1 MKSSWA
7 ILALAFGS
15 HVVAKGFSPTDAAE
29 YCMYAIYESLSEL
42 SWQESANETSSEGSN
57 SASPCS
63 NEIEVTSIYASVVE
77 YCHGASYSQGL
88 VFWDKLCA
96 NLGTSLTGL
105 DDLEASVTTAYIEQ
119 LPAISPDTAGKTEIS
134 TPVLLEKSYY
144 SRAVRSVTA
153 NETRDTSSINIAW
166 GIHGFW
172 GFIVLMGIVQNVF
185 STLSRRC
192 AGVQAGDIEKPQ
204 SRRWREIIPA
214 PVRWAHD
221 TVYTYLILSPALG
234 YNHRRLLGFNVP
246 LRAQGLTIFFFWSLA
261 VILAYI
267 HGGVYRDD
275 PFNGTFAYQ
284 IWVFMGPRLG
294 FLAFACLPW
303 LWLFAG
309 RNNIFI
315 WGTGW
320 DYQTFNLFHRHL
332 ARVTVIY
339 AILHSIS
346 YTVKYLAYCMCFT
359 HQARRPCHAMLT
371 NSPSPEQVLQGPRN
385 KLVPLRHCGHNPH
398 VSPHSLLLGHPPQA
412 LLRGLPNNPHPL
424 RHSHRLCLIHFG
436 TEYTPHLWPVVAIWS
451 FDRLARLLRLV
462 VTNIHVRS
470 RRVSRTAR
478 STVGYS
484 DKSDVLRI
492 EIQPAAVPRTPRAGD
507 VYYLYQPRSW
517 RGWENHP
524 FTLASWAYAGDGVKT
539 PAMEGSV
546 AMPMTDVS
554 GSGSGPACGD
564 RRSDSSPALP
574 RRGCLDIGTITAD
587 IDLLRRPYEGWTKR
601 LKEQCLRSGYT
612 CHPTLHIEGPYGH
625 RVSLG
630 EFEHVVMIT
639 GGTGIS
645 VATAYLQDLL
655 GGSRGD
661 GEGGD
666 GYGRSQQIDLHW
678 TVREAALFG
687 ELCQRELAAPEG
699 NSMVQMRFYCS
710 REQGLEGV
718 DREALGGRVVEKG
731 RAPTQDII
739 SKAAAEA
746 RVSCAR
752 VAVLVCGPVG
762 MADEARKAV
771 CEARKEYAGVEY
783 FEEVYGW

>member
-346 YTVKYLAYCMCFT
+346 YTVKYLAY
-359 HQARRPCHAMLT
+359 
-371 NSPSPEQVLQGPRN
+371 SPSKYYKDLETNWFRFGIVATILM
-385 KLVPLRHCGHNPH
+385 
-398 VSPHSLLLGHPPQA
+398 SLLIPFSSATLRKRYYEVFLIIHILSAIVIVCA
-412 LLRGLPNNPHPL
+412 LF
-424 RHSHRLCLIHFG
+424 IHISKFG

-546 AMPMTDVS
+546 AMPMT
-554 GSGSGPACGD
+554 ACGD

-699 NSMVQMRFYCS
+699 NSMVQMRFVITTTLSPMPTGRRGFKSGPS
-710 REQGLEGV
+710 RLHGV
-718 DREALGGRVVEKG
+718 WRMEILFGAVLLAEALEMGMEYEIGEEEG
-731 RAPTQDII
+731 QNT
-739 SKAAAEA
+739 AEEQ
-746 RVSCAR
+746 
-752 VAVLVCGPVG
+752 P
-762 MADEARKAV
+762 
-771 CEARKEYAGVEY
+771 
-783 FEEVYGW
+783 

>member
-1 MKSSWA
+1 MKPSWA
-7 ILALAFGS
+7 TLALAFGS

-63 NEIEVTSIYASVVE
+63 NTIEVTSIYASIVE
-77 YCHGASYSQGL
+77 YCHGASYNQGL

-119 LPAISPDTAGKTEIS
+119 LPVISPDTAGKTKIS

-144 SRAVRSVTA
+144 SRAVRSETA
-153 NETRDTSSINIAW
+153 NETRDSSSINIAW

-261 VILAYI
+261 VILACI
-267 HGGVYRDD
+267 HSGVYRDD

-346 YTVKYLAYCMCFT
+346 YTVKYLAY
-359 HQARRPCHAMLT
+359 
-371 NSPSPEQVLQGPRN
+371 SPSKYYKDLETNWFRFGIVATILM
-385 KLVPLRHCGHNPH
+385 
-398 VSPHSLLLGHPPQA
+398 SLLIPFSSATLRKRYYEVFLIIHILSAVVIVCA
-412 LLRGLPNNPHPL
+412 LF
-424 RHSHRLCLIHFG
+424 IHISKFG

-478 STVGYS
+478 STVSYS

-492 EIQPAAVPRTPRAGD
+492 EIQPATVPRTPRAGD

-524 FTLASWAYAGDGVKT
+524 FTLASWAYAQDGVKT
-539 PAMEGSV
+539 PALEGSV
-546 AMPMTDVS
+546 SMPLADVKGEKGPQVKTLSAPAPAQLVATGGQIQVQPYQDEVVSTS
-554 GSGSGPACGD
+554 GL
-564 RRSDSSPALP
+564 SPPTL
-574 RRGCLDIGTITAD
+574 TFYV
-587 IDLLRRPYEGWTKR
+587 RPYEGWTKR
-601 LKEQCLRSGYT
+601 LKEQCLRSGYI
-612 CHPTLHIEGPYGH
+612 CHPTLLVEGPYGH

-661 GEGGD
+661 GEGSD

-678 TVREAALFG
+678 TAREAALFG
-687 ELCQRELAAPEG
+687 ELCQRELAAVEG
-699 NSMVQMRFYCS
+699 NSVVQMRFYCS
-710 REQGLEGV
+710 REQGLEGL

-731 RAPTQDII
+731 RAPTRDII

-771 CEARKEYAGVEY
+771 CEARKEYARVEY